1 MNIKKKIK
9 EIVIILSVPV
19 IMIELTTFLAMS
31 LIVPAVPDENL
42 EKAIEFLQEDNY
54 IGMTVEECEMLLGEE
69 AHKYSDKEVFID
81 AGTYR
86 YEKVVDYILVLYLN
100 DEGKVMYARLEGIA

>member
-54 IGMTVEECEMLLGEE
+54 IGMTGEMLLGED